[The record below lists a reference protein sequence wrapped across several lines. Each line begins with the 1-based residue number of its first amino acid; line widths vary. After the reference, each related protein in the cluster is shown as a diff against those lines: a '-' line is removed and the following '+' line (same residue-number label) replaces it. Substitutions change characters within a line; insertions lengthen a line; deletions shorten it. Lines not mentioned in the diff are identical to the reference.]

1 MVDFPGSYS
10 SYVALPECSYH
21 VITRWLLDD
30 ETGGSNLHSTDDFV
44 AFQGSLILFDVIET
58 KLYPTKDIQKNHQK

>member
-1 MVDFPGSYS
+1 MVDFPA

-30 ETGGSNLHSTDDFV
+30 ETGWSNLHTTDDFV
-44 AFQGSLILFDVIET
+44 AFQGSLLLFDVI
-58 KLYPTKDIQKNHQK
+58 LV